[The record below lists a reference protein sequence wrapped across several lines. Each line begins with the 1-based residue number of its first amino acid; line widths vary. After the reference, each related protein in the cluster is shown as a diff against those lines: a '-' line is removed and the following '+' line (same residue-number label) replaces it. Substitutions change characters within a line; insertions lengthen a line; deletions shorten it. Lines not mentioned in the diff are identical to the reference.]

1 MDLTTII
8 AFILSVVAIIYAQYK
23 FSTKTNPV
31 QSSDK
36 DLKTINELTK
46 ELGSKSERIK
56 ILEEQLLEQKNN
68 SSEKEE
74 KLSKEFQNLANKILE
89 ENSNKFKI
97 QNKEQLNNILNPLNL
112 QLARFEKQVRDTNEK
127 SIERN
132 ASLIEKINSLE
143 NLNNQLSQEALN
155 LTNALKGD
163 NKTQGDWGE
172 MQL

>member
-23 FSTKTNPV
+23 FSTKTNPF

-68 SSEKEE
+68 SSEKE
-74 KLSKEFQNLANKILE
+74 NL
-89 ENSNKFKI
+89 
-97 QNKEQLNNILNPLNL
+97 
-112 QLARFEKQVRDTNEK
+112 
-127 SIERN
+127 
-132 ASLIEKINSLE
+132 
-143 NLNNQLSQEALN
+143 
-155 LTNALKGD
+155 
-163 NKTQGDWGE
+163 
-172 MQL
+172 